1 MAADGPCPV
10 LTRREIEVASRRG
23 RYPVPPGIHL
33 TARELQ
39 VLELAARGQHNY
51 QIAAALCL
59 SINTI
64 KGHLKSAMQ
73 TLGTDN
79 RTRAVVVAMQL
90 GFLPLDCGEN
100 HPIGCNT

>member
-1 MAADGPCPV
+1 MLDLEAGE
-10 LTRREIEVASRRG
+10 EIEVTSRRG
-23 RYPVPPGIHL
+23 RYPASPGIHL

-51 QIAAALCL
+51 QIATALSL
-59 SINTI
+59 SINTV

-79 RTRAVVVAMQL
+79 RTRAVVVALQL
-90 GFLPLDCGEN
+90 GFLSLDCPKN